1 MSSIFNS
8 IGLALAAVMLASL
21 TVYAAEPRTCL
32 VVSVSDGDKSGDKE
46 TGSCGLN
53 EARNFRAGEAMRRR
67 LVALLAAMVIWPA
80 QQALGWGATGHE
92 WATGIAIEK
101 LPEDIP
107 AFVRDPA
114 ARPDLALM
122 GRELDRSKGAG
133 ETHDKERDPGH
144 YIDLSDDGK
153 AMAIVALDR
162 LPVTREAYDTQLR
175 SGGSTQYKAGYLPYS
190 IVDGWQQIRKDFAY
204 WRADVKGAE
213 TAATPEERAWF
224 EADRRL
230 REKLTLRDIGIWSH
244 YVADASQP
252 MHVSVHFN
260 GWGDFPNPE
269 GYTDSK
275 KLHAYFEGEF
285 VKKNLRREAV
295 AALVPAAATSPLPGT
310 DLTTLVQDKT
320 QALLRLSLSNLVP
333 LYEIEKQGGFRA
345 GDQRGIDFATARL
358 AVRAQFIRDMIVDAW
373 LASAT
378 GMVGYPMVNVRDI
391 EGGKVRATREL
402 MGAD

>member
-1 MSSIFNS
+1 MP
-8 IGLALAAVMLASL
+8 G
-21 TVYAAEPRTCL
+21 RW
-32 VVSVSDGDKSGDKE
+32 
-46 TGSCGLN
+46 
-53 EARNFRAGEAMRRR
+53 
-67 LVALLAAMVIWPA
+67 VALLAAAVIWPG

-101 LPEDIP
+101 LPEGIP

-114 ARPDLALM
+114 ALPELALM

-133 ETHDKERDPGH
+133 ETHDKERDPGR
-144 YIDLSDDGK
+144 YIELSDDGK
-153 AMAIVALDR
+153 AMGIVPLDR

-175 SGGSTQYKAGYLPYS
+175 AGGSTQYKAGYLPYS

-213 TAATPEERAWF
+213 TATTPEERAWF

-252 MHVSVHFN
+252 LHVSVHFN

-275 KLHAYFEGEF
+275 KLHAYFGGEF
-285 VKKNLRREAV
+285 VKKSLKREAV
-295 AALVPAAATSPLPGT
+295 AALVPSYVPEPPPDANDPTALA
-310 DLTTLVQDKT
+310 
-320 QALLRLSLSNLVP
+320 QARTHVLLRQSLGQIGP
-333 LYEIEKQGGFRA
+333 LYEIEKRGGFKI
-345 GDQRGIDFATARL
+345 GDQRGIWFATGRL
-358 AVRAQFIRDMIVDAW
+358 ATGAQFIRDMIADAW

-391 EGGKVRATREL
+391 ESGKVRATREL